1 MSASIKRFSN
11 LFITHNGQK
20 IITSVAIADYFGKQH
35 KSVLKAIRNLLSEMP
50 DPEFGKLNFMPGSYL
65 DEQNKQ
71 QPQYCL
77 TRNGATLLAMG
88 FTGKNATE
96 LCLSLLQEFKAMNK
110 QVAALAE
117 PRDEFGFP
125 VNVRLIGQYPSC
137 TCHELATLD
146 ESIFSSF
153 SGNNHAELS
162 KKYNLSVR
170 GVYKALARYRNQQD
184 KVINQ
189 LVNAI
194 GAGKP
199 IMPDEARELLLSA
212 EPMLYQHTLTQLRH
226 KLSILNLCNE
236 HGRGKRHD

>member
-1 MSASIKRFSN
+1 MNTTIKRFSN

-125 VNVRLIGQYPSC
+125 VNVKLLGQYPSR
-137 TCHELATLD
+137 TCHAAACRVCSGELPPSQPSIAATSPAQQAHADQDQPASLMTATSSQDSLHQAHAVPQAQLLSTSQLALKLESDLRLAANAVANLQATL
-146 ESIFSSF
+146 
-153 SGNNHAELS
+153 G
-162 KKYNLSVR
+162 
-170 GVYKALARYRNQQD
+170 
-184 KVINQ
+184 
-189 LVNAI
+189 
-194 GAGKP
+194 
-199 IMPDEARELLLSA
+199 LLS
-212 EPMLYQHTLTQLRH
+212 QSRC
-226 KLSILNLCNE
+226 S
-236 HGRGKRHD
+236 